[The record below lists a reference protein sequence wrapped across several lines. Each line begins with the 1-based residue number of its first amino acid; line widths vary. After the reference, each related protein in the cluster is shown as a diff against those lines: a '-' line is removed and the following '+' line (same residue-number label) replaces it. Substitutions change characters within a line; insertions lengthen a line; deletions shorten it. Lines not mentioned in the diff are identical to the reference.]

1 MSLPPQCTASIPHG
15 NRFRQAFS
23 AGRRSLPLRHA
34 SVPTGQSGLS
44 GDIVHF
50 LYSKRSGTPSVPLW
64 AGFDALWAGLFS
76 GERAIAWKL
85 ISLLVIFF
93 YLFNSKGF
101 KWVIVVLGGK
111 L

>member
-23 AGRRSLPLRHA
+23 PGRHSLPLRQASVPVGHT

-50 LYSKRSGTPSVPLW
+50 LYSKGVRQ
-64 AGFDALWAGLFS
+64 ALCA
-76 GERAIAWKL
+76 
-85 ISLLVIFF
+85 SLGRL
-93 YLFNSKGF
+93 
-101 KWVIVVLGGK
+101 
-111 L
+111 